1 MGAQRILVNAFAM
14 NCPTHLVAGT
24 WRHPDSQAVR
34 YRDLRY
40 WTELAQLLERG
51 LYDGLFIAD
60 VIGVYD
66 VYGGGPAAALRAGVQ
81 VPVNDPLLLVSAMA
95 HVTEHLGFGV
105 TVSTSYEHPFILARR
120 MSTLDHLT
128 GGRVGW
134 NVVTS
139 YLNSGALNVGLDA
152 QVPHDNRYEIADEYL
167 EVVYKLWEGSWEDD
181 AVVIDRERGIYVD
194 PTKVHPIDHARTYFR
209 VPGIHVAEPSPQR
222 TPLLYQAGA
231 SSRGRRFA
239 AEHAEAVFIAEP
251 TEAIVAR
258 RIADL
263 RDLAAAAGRDR
274 HDVKVF
280 TGFGVIT
287 GATRAEAQRKHD
299 AFRRLADPEGMLALW
314 SGWLGFDLAP
324 YDLDDPLDVVPS
336 DAIQSLAET
345 FGDGGWR
352 LRDVIDRLAPT
363 PTGPLAV
370 GTGAE
375 VADRVQGWIA
385 ATDAD
390 GLNLWHVITPGTYA
404 DFAEYVVPE
413 LQRRGVYRTRY
424 DEGTLREKLFGRR
437 PHLPSTHRGAR
448 YRPAVTT
455 PSPRE
460 PMHQPARR
468 RGRCAATVRVHRPV
482 GHRTRVV
489 PGRRTCWW

>member
-66 VYGGGPAAALRAGVQ
+66 VYGGGPAAALRAGAQ

-120 MSTLDHLT
+120 MSTLDHIT
-128 GGRVGW
+128 GGRIGW

-152 QVPHDNRYEIADEYL
+152 QVRHDDRYAIADEYL

-181 AVVIDRERGIYVD
+181 AVVIPGARDLRRPHQG
-194 PTKVHPIDHARTYFR
+194 PSIDHAGTYFR
-209 VPGIHVAEPSPQR
+209 VPGIHVTEPSPQR

-239 AEHAEAVFIAEP
+239 AEHAEAVFITEP
-251 TEAIVAR
+251 TDEIVAR
-258 RIADL
+258 RVADI
-263 RDLAAAAGRDR
+263 RELATAAGRDR
-274 HDVKVF
+274 RDVKVF

-299 AFRRLADPEGMLALW
+299 AFRRLADPEGTLALW

-324 YDLDDPLDVVPS
+324 YDLDDPLEMVPS

-345 FGDGGWR
+345 FGDGDWR
-352 LRDVIDRLAPT
+352 LRDVIDRLAHT
-363 PTGPLAV
+363 SNGPLAV
-370 GTGAE
+370 GTGPE
-375 VADRVQGWIA
+375 VADRIQECIA
-385 ATDAD
+385 TTDAD

-424 DEGTLREKLFGRR
+424 DPGTLREKLFGR
-437 PHLPSTHRGAR
+437 
-448 YRPAVTT
+448 
-455 PSPRE
+455 
-460 PMHQPARR
+460 
-468 RGRCAATVRVHRPV
+468 
-482 GHRTRVV
+482 
-489 PGRRTCWW
+489 GRRLPDSHRAAAYRRSSVSI